1 MATLAERR
9 KADRRERKEVPR
21 YSNTDFEKKPIEGEG
36 QILREI
42 PEIKT
47 AFKSC
52 PRDVE
57 FLKIVHKTLYG
68 TEGKQE
74 VRRKEILSF
83 KGIKGENEEETMT
96 ILERRRKWLENQ
108 TYAALIEMC
117 RLFCLAGAAKEK
129 TKEKYAEEIIKFIEK
144 PGNTKPVVTPK
155 DKIAEIAEPV
165 EEVEEEKPK
174 KKPVTKAK
182 KEEKE
187 KKGKKES
194 KGKKETPKKKT
205 TATPKKSDKKETPKK
220 KVSEKKVVEK
230 KETPKK
236 PKVEKKDKKE
246 KETPKKKEGKKCSKK

>member
-1 MATLAERR
+1 MATLIERR
-9 KADRRERKEVPR
+9 KTNVRERKEVPR
-21 YSNTDFEKKPIEGEG
+21 YSNTDFEKKIIEGEG
-36 QILREI
+36 QVLREI
-42 PEIKT
+42 AEIKA

-68 TEGKQE
+68 TDGQQD

-83 KGIKGENEEETMT
+83 KGVKGENEEETIQ
-96 ILERRRKWLENQ
+96 ILERRRKFLEKQ

-155 DKIAEIAEPV
+155 DKIAEIAEPI

-182 KEEKE
+182 KTE
-187 KKGKKES
+187 KKGKAAAKKES
-194 KGKKETPKKKT
+194 KAKTAAKK
-205 TATPKKSDKKETPKK
+205 DKKETPKK
-220 KVSEKKVVEK
+220 KATEKKETPKKKVAEK

-236 PKVEKKDKKE
+236 PKATEKKE
-246 KETPKKKEGKKCSKK
+246 KTTPAKKETKKCAKK

>member
-1 MATLAERR
+1 MATLIERR
-9 KADRRERKEVPR
+9 KTNVRERKEVPR
-21 YSNTDFEKKPIEGEG
+21 YSNTDFEKKVIEGEG
-36 QILREI
+36 QVLREI
-42 PEIKT
+42 PEIKA

-52 PRDVE
+52 PRDVD

-68 TEGKQE
+68 TDGQQD

-83 KGIKGENEEETMT
+83 KGVKGENEEETIQ
-96 ILERRRKWLENQ
+96 ILERRRKFLEKQ

-155 DKIAEIAEPV
+155 DKIAEIAEPI

-182 KEEKE
+182 KTE
-187 KKGKKES
+187 KKGK
-194 KGKKETPKKKT
+194 
-205 TATPKKSDKKETPKK
+205 ATPKKESKAKKDKKETPKK
-220 KVSEKKVVEK
+220 KAAEKKETPKKKVTEK

-236 PKVEKKDKKE
+236 PKATEKKE
-246 KETPKKKEGKKCSKK
+246 KTTPAKKEKKTAKK